1 MVPKIASNNGPRPQ
15 GMNAKS
21 ACSNAARSLKNLE
34 RISPNLLL
42 EKNLN
47 SVDPSVRTSVILS
60 LG

>member
-1 MVPKIASNNGPRPQ
+1 MVPKIASNNGPKPQ

-34 RISPNLLL
+34 SISPNLLL
-42 EKNLN
+42 ERNLN
-47 SVDPSVRTSVILS
+47 SVDPNVHTFVVLS

>member
-1 MVPKIASNNGPRPQ
+1 MVPKTASNNGPKPQ

-21 ACSNAARSLKNLE
+21 ACSNAVRSLKNLE

-47 SVDPSVRTSVILS
+47 SIDPDVRTSVVLN